1 MTQRVKVEGDLFH
14 GRVPEGAV
22 YVGRVAPGLPASP
35 YHNPFGV
42 KKYGLAGSRRW
53 YRAYLAA
60 RPQLLDQA
68 RRDLAGHNLACW
80 CPLDAEWCHA
90 DDLLRLAAGHNLEDL

>member
-1 MTQRVKVEGDLFH
+1 MPRRVKVEGDLFH

-22 YVGRVAPGLPASP
+22 YVGRNAPGLPASP

-42 KKYGLAGSRRW
+42 KKFGLADSRR
-53 YRAYLAA
+53 RFRSYLAA
-60 RPQLLDQA
+60 RPELLDQA
-68 RRDLAGHNLACW
+68 RRNLAGRDLACW

-90 DDLLRLAAGHNLEDL
+90 DDLLTIAAGHDLEDL